1 MTDDLTRIE
10 SIRARLVSLNS
21 GSVTLTGDES
31 LTGSQLLNDDLPWL
45 LNMIRDLHVQLRFA
59 QIYAARAL
67 ELGTEYAERANY
79 ESATRSTREMIERTE
94 YLTHEMERGQL

>member
-10 SIRARLVSLNS
+10 FIRARLVSLNS

-45 LNMIRDLHVQLRFA
+45 LNLIRDLQLQLRFT
-59 QIYAARAL
+59 QIYARNAL
-67 ELGTEYAERANY
+67 EVATEYVEHAPDETTTR
-79 ESATRSTREMIERTE
+79 ATRETIERTE